1 MYNSSQHYYKL
12 AKMRQEEILKEL
24 EIYRQLA
31 SSQSKSPPKN
41 NPRVAWALVGPVFT
55 IVVPSIIV

>member
-12 AKMRQEEILKEL
+12 AKMRQKEILREL

-31 SSQSKSPPKN
+31 SSQSKSSPRV
-41 NPRVAWALVGPVFT
+41 NPRVAWALVGPGFT
-55 IVVPSIIV
+55 IVVPSLIV